1 MRAKHEKLINLTMKI
16 DKIGL
21 VKKFSPQSA
30 KNLFRRVLRQ
40 WEKSGKL
47 PGKTN
52 PTESIIK
59 LNQHDNHTINFFRQ
73 FPASPGPGKFS
84 VGGEGPAE
92 GGERPYFGPLV

>member
-1 MRAKHEKLINLTMKI
+1 MKI
-16 DKIGL
+16 NKIRL
-21 VKKFSPQSA
+21 VKKILRPSA
-30 KNLFRRVLRQ
+30 KNLFRRVLRR

-92 GGERPYFGPLV
+92 GVERPSFGPLL